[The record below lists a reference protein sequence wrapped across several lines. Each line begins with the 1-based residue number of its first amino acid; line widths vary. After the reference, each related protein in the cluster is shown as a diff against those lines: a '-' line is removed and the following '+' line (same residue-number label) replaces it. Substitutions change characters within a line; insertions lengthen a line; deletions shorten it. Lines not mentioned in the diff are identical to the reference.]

1 MITDHISS
9 ALRRGLIGFLLLLAG
24 VSLTG
29 SPAAAYN
36 AYEPHHRDHG
46 HRERNYQ
53 APSYQERYHQEHHH
67 NFERHH
73 HERCRTRLVPYWDP
87 YWGVWSQRVERDCW

>member
-1 MITDHISS
+1 MMTDQISS
-9 ALRRGLIGFLLLLAG
+9 TVRRGVSGLLLLLTM

-29 SPAAAYN
+29 GPAVAFN
-36 AYEPHHRDHG
+36 SYEPHNRNHG

-67 NFERHH
+67 NFHRHH

-87 YWGVWSQRVERDCW
+87 YWGVWSQRIERDCW

>member
-9 ALRRGLIGFLLLLAG
+9 ALRRGLVGFLLLLAG

-29 SPAAAYN
+29 SPAAAFN
-36 AYEPHHRDHG
+36 AYESHHRDHG

-53 APSYQERYHQEHHH
+53 APSYQERY
-67 NFERHH
+67 H

-87 YWGVWSQRVERDCW
+87 YWGVWSQRIERDCW